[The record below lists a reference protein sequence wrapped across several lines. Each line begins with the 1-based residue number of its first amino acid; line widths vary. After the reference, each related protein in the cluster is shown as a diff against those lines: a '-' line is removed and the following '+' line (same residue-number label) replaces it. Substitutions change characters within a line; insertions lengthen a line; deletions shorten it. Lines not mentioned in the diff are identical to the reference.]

1 MPCRHCRDT
10 EEAEDTLLSSAST
23 PCTLRTDELQ
33 KIALNKLNA
42 RMNFRRE
49 AIMENHERR
58 LQVSNR
64 SESEGIR
71 CTSHTRPKQTRSE
84 AGDLTYIA
92 T

>member
-1 MPCRHCRDT
+1 
-10 EEAEDTLLSSAST
+10 
-23 PCTLRTDELQ
+23 
-33 KIALNKLNA
+33 
-42 RMNFRRE
+42 MNFRRE